1 MPSVKKV
8 ITKEDK
14 QLRLPWWGVL
24 CVIAGT
30 ILLGLL
36 FLEFGRLDL
45 ARPSLITAAIMVL
58 AIIMRWKLKRHVWF
72 WITMVILA
80 GLHIPLI
87 LFVPWTTKWI
97 PAFVTIPIGIADLY
111 LVLWIL
117 SAVGRFMAD
126 QKTNDVRAN
135 LL

>member
-1 MPSVKKV
+1 LPSVKKV

-30 ILLGLL
+30 ILFGLL
-36 FLEFGRLDL
+36 FLKFGRLDL

-80 GLHIPLI
+80 ALHVPLI
-87 LFVPWTTKWI
+87 LFVPWTTRWI

-111 LVLWIL
+111 LVLWVL
-117 SAVGRFMAD
+117 STVGKFMGD
-126 QKTNDVRAN
+126 HKTNDVRASS
-135 LL
+135 L

>member
-1 MPSVKKV
+1 LSSVKKV

-30 ILLGLL
+30 ILFGLL

-58 AIIMRWKLKRHVWF
+58 AIIMRWRLKRHVWF

-80 GLHIPLI
+80 ALHFPLI
-87 LFVPWTTKWI
+87 LFVPWTTRWI

-111 LVLWIL
+111 LVLWVL
-117 SAVGRFMAD
+117 STVEKLMGE
-126 QKTNDVRAN
+126 QKAAEKGTRS
-135 LL
+135 L